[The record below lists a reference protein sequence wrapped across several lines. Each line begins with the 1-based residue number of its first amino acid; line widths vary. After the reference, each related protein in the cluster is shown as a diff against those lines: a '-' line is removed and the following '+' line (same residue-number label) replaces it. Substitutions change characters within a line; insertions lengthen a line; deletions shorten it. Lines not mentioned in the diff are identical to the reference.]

1 MEQTDRFV
9 RLKEVCSLTGLSRS
23 TIYKMTNAG
32 TFPSS
37 VKLGA
42 RMTAWLQSEIKIWLE
57 TRMGVQDREP
67 WVPPPVPPKQVG
79 EKRLPPL
86 VPNEKGAEA
95 AAKVA
100 GVIGVPVEPHQQ
112 EIPDREIALRF
123 PDWPA
128 MMRRRTAAAYLDL
141 TESAFIREVYR
152 GTLPYPVKLGGRES
166 WNREG
171 LDAALAV
178 LLSKRSY

>member
-1 MEQTDRFV
+1 MEQTDRFL

-23 TIYKMTNAG
+23 TIYKMSKAE

-42 RMTAWLQSEIKIWLE
+42 SATAWLHSE
-57 TRMGVQDREP
+57 VQAWIDARVAVPERKP
-67 WVPPPVPPKQVG
+67 WMPPAPPPAAIS
-79 EKRLPPL
+79 EKKLPPL
-86 VPNEKGAEA
+86 IPNEKGSEA
-95 AAKVA
+95 AAKIA
-100 GVIGVPVEPHQQ
+100 GVTGIPIDPNQ
-112 EIPDREIALRF
+112 EEVPDREIALRF

-166 WNREG
+166 WNKEA
-171 LDAALAV
+171 LDAALAT
-178 LLSKRSY
+178 LLSKRPV